1 MDIPGWALRGVCR
14 GLEMAGSF
22 GVAGTLFLAATLL
35 RGALPP
41 AVRRVAWASLAMALV
56 AGTGWF
62 FAQTVDFAG
71 AENWQQTMAALPVV
85 AADTRFGCLL
95 IGRSVAL
102 IAALLCF
109 QAGWRRPAAL
119 LGLSAVAAEAW
130 LTHGGAM
137 PGVVGD
143 VLLWSMVVH
152 LIAGA
157 AWLGALPALYCALR
171 GWAGPAAEL
180 ARRFSPVGGAC
191 VAALTVTAGIQS
203 WLLIGSI
210 PAFWAT
216 PYGRAALAKFL
227 LLVGLIA
234 LAALNRFRL
243 TPALPASRA
252 ALARS
257 VAVETALGLC
267 VLLAAG
273 ALLQFAPPAMAAMA
287 APQ

>member
-1 MDIPGWALRGVCR
+1 MGIPGWALRGVCR
-14 GLEMAGSF
+14 GLQMAGSF
-22 GVAGTLFLAATLL
+22 GVAGTLFLSATLL
-35 RGALPP
+35 RRALPP
-41 AVRRVAWASLAMALV
+41 AVRWVAWTSLALALA
-56 AGTGWF
+56 AGAGWF
-62 FAQTVDFAG
+62 FAQSADFAG
-71 AENWQQTMAALPVV
+71 AANWQQTVAALPLV

-109 QAGWRRPAAL
+109 QAGCRRPAAL
-119 LGLSAVAAEAW
+119 LGFGAVAAEAW
-130 LTHGGAM
+130 LTHGGAT

-157 AWLGALPALYCALR
+157 AWLGALPALYCGLHSLP
-171 GWAGPAAEL
+171 GPVAAEL
-180 ARRFSPVGGAC
+180 ARRFSPVGMAC

-234 LAALNRFRL
+234 LATLNRFRL
-243 TPALPASRA
+243 TPAMPASRA
-252 ALARS
+252 ALTRS
-257 VAVETALGLC
+257 IAVETALGLC

-273 ALLQFAPPAMAAMA
+273 ALLQFAPSAMAGH
-287 APQ
+287 